1 VSFDAKLRSIQ
12 ADGGLLRRVFTNLI
26 SNAVQAMPDGGF
38 LIVDGSVVNGTAKVV
53 VSDTG
58 SGISEENLKKIFQ
71 PLFTTKAKGTGLGLA
86 VCKKIV
92 EAHGGEISVSS
103 KEGVG
108 SSFTFLIPLH
118 KPEDVD
124 QAPLHDI
131 AASEDEETV
140 EHG

>member
-1 VSFDAKLRSIQ
+1 
-12 ADGGLLRRVFTNLI
+12 
-26 SNAVQAMPDGGF
+26 
-38 LIVDGSVVNGTAKVV
+38 VNEVAKVV

-58 SGISEENLKKIFQ
+58 VGISEEDMSKMFQ

-108 SSFTFLIPLH
+108 SSFTFLIPYA
-118 KPEDVD
+118 PPTAVD
-124 QAPLHDI
+124 QAP
-131 AASEDEETV
+131 AEGMVVSESERVAEPR
-140 EHG
+140 EGN